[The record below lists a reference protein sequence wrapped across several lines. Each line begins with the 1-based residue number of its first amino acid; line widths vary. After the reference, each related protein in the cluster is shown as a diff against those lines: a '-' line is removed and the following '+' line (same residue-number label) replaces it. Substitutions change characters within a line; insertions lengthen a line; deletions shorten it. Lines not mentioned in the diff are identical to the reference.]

1 MREKSF
7 SAIFLKYLF
16 TFLQLANPV
25 IIVETV
31 PVPVRLTARLVD
43 TQMVYVPVRQA
54 GWVIIVQK
62 VIIMI

>member
-1 MREKSF
+1 MVK
-7 SAIFLKYLF
+7 
-16 TFLQLANPV
+16 
-25 IIVETV
+25 TV

-43 TQMVYVPVRQA
+43 SQMVYVPVRQA